1 MERRTGAERRQ
12 SARQRVGAGVKVTF
26 WVEGKDGAWGRQE
39 AEVGDRSAGGVG
51 LVVRAG
57 LVAGQSVMLEGEGFG
72 GGSGGRQKGEVKW
85 CRPTVDGRFRAGI
98 ELVPVGDKQGE
109 SFVDYYE
116 VMELSAAASVET
128 IHRIYRIL
136 AQRLHPDNAET
147 GSSEA
152 FKKLVEAYRVLSDP
166 EKRAAFD
173 STRGVQQK
181 VQWKV
186 FDQKT
191 ATPSVEQEQEK
202 RRAVLKALYLKRLRE
217 PENPGMN
224 LIEMEALLGTPREH
238 LDFTMWFLK
247 EQGWAVRTDN
257 GRYSI
262 TVKGVE
268 QAEKQKVWAGAVTE
282 HLQLE
287 PAY

>member
-1 MERRTGAERRQ
+1 M
-12 SARQRVGAGVKVTF
+12 GAGLILSRE
-26 WVEGKDGAWGRQE
+26 VE
-39 AEVGDRSAGGVG
+39 
-51 LVVRAG
+51 
-57 LVAGQSVMLEGEGFG
+57 AGQKVMLEGDGFA
-72 GGSGGRQKGEVKW
+72 GGSGGRQKGTICW
-85 CRPTVDGRFRAGI
+85 CRPTVDGRFRAGVRLA
-98 ELVPVGDKQGE
+98 ETAGAGAGTGE
-109 SFVDYYE
+109 DYVDYYE
-116 VMELSAAASVET
+116 IMELSAAAGLET

-147 GSSEA
+147 GSAEA

-173 STRGVQQK
+173 VTRESRQRT
-181 VQWKV
+181 QWRV
-186 FDQKT
+186 FDQRS
-191 ATPSVEQEQEK
+191 AAPSMEQEQSK

-247 EQGWAVRTDN
+247 EQGWVARNDN
-257 GRYSI
+257 GRYAI
-262 TVKGVE
+262 TIKGVE
-268 QAEKQKVWAGAVTE
+268 QAEKQKVWDSHE
-282 HLQLE
+282 PERLQLE